1 MKLAL
6 FYPGAD
12 RESPL
17 LSLNCKIDMLL
28 MDTTAGNSAFIRPS
42 TRCRT
47 AGLQRDIACSTDW
60 VVAAAY
66 HLIAR
71 IRRAF
76 GAHSTCSEWPARPLQ
91 RQAT

>member
-42 TRCRT
+42 T
-47 AGLQRDIACSTDW
+47 
-60 VVAAAY
+60 
-66 HLIAR
+66 
-71 IRRAF
+71 
-76 GAHSTCSEWPARPLQ
+76 
-91 RQAT
+91 